1 VHEPIRFPR
10 SLADALTDG
19 RMNRRQLMRRL
30 AVAGLSTGA
39 IGAVLAAC
47 GGEQSATPT
56 TSPSGAVTG
65 APVATKAGVA
75 STIAPTTTAATA
87 AASTGGSTATGTG
100 AMAAAPSG
108 IAAVP
113 SGATG
118 TPKRGGQITIA
129 QQGDWTGFDPHRQ
142 NSACLFNYVYDS
154 LINWEAQPD
163 GSLKATPALAT
174 EWQLTDTAAIFKLRQ
189 GVKFHDGT
197 DFNAESVKFNI
208 ERMKDA
214 KSAAKAYVA
223 SIKSAEV
230 VDPYT
235 VKLNLTGPTGPI
247 LSNLSQAADAH
258 GFMISKAMA
267 EKAGDKYGTSPETT
281 SGTGPMKL
289 IEWVPTSYAV
299 VQRTGSHWQTGI
311 DGQPLPYFESIKT
324 RFISDDAIRFVEV
337 RSGNVQL
344 IDNLQPKDVLTAQAD
359 PALAVLENPFQTTAY
374 QFMFSTKTGPF
385 ADNLKL
391 RQAVHYAINR
401 DAVAKVLGL
410 GTGKPMVHFLTPGYL
425 GYDEQLPHYDFN
437 LAKAKQLV
445 TEAGYPSGLDIH
457 LTMINRAVDTQ
468 QAQILKQMLEAAG
481 IRVTI
486 DPLERLAYN
495 AKVATLDFEM
505 ATYLTG
511 ARPDSDSILSGR
523 FQSDADKNYA
533 GMKDPIMDDLLIKGR
548 SSYDNAV
555 RAAAYKDVEKRIYET
570 AWFGTIW
577 YRKYYDAGRKEIRGR
592 VLTQE
597 AEIGLRNAWI
607 EK

>member
-1 VHEPIRFPR
+1 MNQDDFPQ
-10 SLADALTDG
+10 SIAETFASG
-19 RMNRRQLMRRL
+19 RMNRRQLMRRVL
-30 AVAGLSTGA
+30 AAGVSASVLSA
-39 IGAVLAAC
+39 LLAAC
-47 GGEQSATPT
+47 GSESA
-56 TSPSGAVTG
+56 AVSTLTVSTG
-65 APVATKAGVA
+65 AALGTSAGAAVAMTKP
-75 STIAPTTTAATA
+75 APTTAA
-87 AASTGGSTATGTG
+87 GSVTS
-100 AMAAAPSG
+100 AMAS
-108 IAAVP
+108 
-113 SGATG
+113 G
-118 TPKRGGQITIA
+118 TPKRGGQIIVA

-142 NSACLFNYVYDS
+142 NSACLFNYIYDS
-154 LINWEAQPD
+154 LVNWEAQPD

-174 EWQLTDTAAIFKLRQ
+174 EWQLTDDAAIFKLRQ

-197 DFNAESVKFNI
+197 DFNAEVLKYNI

-214 KSAAKAYVA
+214 KSAAKAYVS
-223 SIKSAEV
+223 SIKS
-230 VDPYT
+230 VDVMDPFT
-235 VKLNLTGPTGPI
+235 AKLNLTGPTGPI

-258 GFMISKAMA
+258 GFIISKAMG
-267 EKAGDKYGTSPETT
+267 EKAGDKYGSSPETT
-281 SGTGPMKL
+281 AGTGPMKL
-289 IEWVPTSYAV
+289 TEWMPTSYAV
-299 VQRTGSHWQTGI
+299 IQRTGTHWQTGA
-311 DGQPLPYFESIKT
+311 DNQPLPYFDSIKT
-324 RFISDDAIRFVEV
+324 RFIADDAIRFVEV

-344 IDNLQPKDVLTAQAD
+344 IDNLQPKDVPTAQGDA
-359 PALAVLENPFQTTAY
+359 ALAVLENPFQTTAY

-385 ADNLKL
+385 ANNLKL
-391 RQAVHYAINR
+391 RQAVHYAVNR
-401 DAVAKVLGL
+401 EAVAKVLGL
-410 GTGKPMVHFLTPGYL
+410 GTGTPMYHFLTPGYL

-445 TEAGYPSGLDIH
+445 KEAGFPNGLDIR

-468 QAQILKQMLEAAG
+468 QAQILKQMLEAAD

-495 AKVATLDFEM
+495 AKVATFEFDM

-533 GMKDPIMDDLLIKGR
+533 GMKDPMMDDLLTKGR
-548 SSYDNAV
+548 SSYDDKV
-555 RAAAYKDVEKRIYET
+555 RAAAYKEVEKRIYET

-597 AEIGLRNAWI
+597 AEVGLRRAWI

>member
-1 VHEPIRFPR
+1 MSQHDSPSVLAEGFR
-10 SLADALTDG
+10 SG
-19 RMNRRQLMRRL
+19 RMGRRQLIRRL
-30 AVAGLSTGA
+30 MAAGVSAGAAGAFLS
-39 IGAVLAAC
+39 AC
-47 GGEQSATPT
+47 GNTSSTTSSPTTQANASTTAGNVPAVTKAGPT
-56 TSPSGAVTG
+56 TSGSATSATIA
-65 APVATKAGVA
+65 APAGVA
-75 STIAPTTTAATA
+75 AA
-87 AASTGGSTATGTG
+87 
-100 AMAAAPSG
+100 
-108 IAAVP
+108 
-113 SGATG
+113 G
-118 TPKRGGQITIA
+118 TPKRGGQILMA
-129 QQGDWTGFDPHRQ
+129 QQGDWTGYDPHRQ
-142 NSACLFNYVYDS
+142 NSASLFNYIYDS
-154 LINWEAQPD
+154 LVNWEAQSD

-174 EWQLTDTAAIFKLRQ
+174 EWQLTDNAAIFKLRQ
-189 GVKFHDGT
+189 GVKFHDDT
-197 DFNAESVKFNI
+197 DFNAEVVKFNI

-223 SIKSAEV
+223 AINSVDV

-235 VKLNLTGPTGPI
+235 VKLNLAGPTGPI
-247 LSNLSQAADAH
+247 LSNLSQAADSH

-267 EKAGDKYGTSPETT
+267 EKAGDKYGTSPATT
-281 SGTGPMKL
+281 AGTGPMKL
-289 IEWVPTSYAV
+289 VEWVPTSYAI
-299 VQRTGSHWQTGI
+299 VQRTGTHWQMGK
-311 DGQPLPYFESIKT
+311 DGQSLPYFDSIKT
-324 RFISDDAIRFVEV
+324 RFIADDAIRFVEV

-344 IDNLQPKDVLTAQAD
+344 TDNLQPKDVPTAQQD

-385 ADNLKL
+385 SNNLKL

-401 DAVAKVLGL
+401 EAVAKVLGL
-410 GTGKPMVHFLTPGYL
+410 GTGTPMYHFLTPGYL

-437 LAKAKQLV
+437 LAKAKQLLA
-445 TEAGYPSGLDIH
+445 EAGFPSGLEIR

-468 QAQILKQMLEAAG
+468 QAQILKQMLEAVG

-495 AKVATLDFEM
+495 QKVATLDYDM

-533 GMKDPIMDDLLIKGR
+533 GMKDPTMDALLVKGR
-548 SSYDNAV
+548 SSYDDKV
-555 RAAAYKDVEKRIYET
+555 RAAAYKEVEARIYET

-597 AEIGLRNAWI
+597 ADVGLRSAWI